1 MNSNKLLA
9 LIKLRGFSMSQ
20 FLGMIQMPR
29 STWSKKIRGLSE
41 FTRSE
46 MTAIIRALNMNTE
59 EVMTIFFDKKFPKR
73 NKEELWK
80 TRKKSLVRARL

>member
-59 EVMTIFFDKKFPKR
+59 EVMTIFLTKKFPKR

>member
-59 EVMTIFFDKKFPKR
+59 EVMTIFFDKKV
-73 NKEELWK
+73 
-80 TRKKSLVRARL
+80 S